1 MNSILN
7 IKNAFTKRNVV
18 SFIMQNKA
26 LVIFIFIA
34 VIMSFISEYF
44 LTTINILNVIRQVS
58 AIMILAVG
66 FTLVLG
72 SGNIDLS
79 IGSSLGLLG
88 IIMAMLSRN
97 GVPFPI
103 VVIIGISLGA
113 FIGIMNAAFIHLFS
127 LPPFIVTIATSSVL
141 KGTGYIITKMKA
153 VIGLSDS
160 FLLVGQGYL
169 GKIPIPIYI
178 VTIVGIVGY
187 LIANRTVFGRHAIAS
202 GASREAARASGVNIY
217 LINYGVFTMVGICVA
232 ISSIIM
238 TGRVGSAQIATG
250 QGMEMDVI
258 AAVVIGGT
266 YMIGGNANIVGSM
279 MGCLLVGTV
288 NNMLNLTNVDPNYQ
302 IVAKGLLILFAVTLD
317 TMSTKLINKLKV

>member
-1 MNSILN
+1 MNSNLSKKKI
-7 IKNAFTKRNVV
+7 FTKRNVI

-34 VIMSFISEYF
+34 AIMSFLSEYF
-44 LTTINILNVIRQVS
+44 LTATNILNVIRQVS
-58 AIMILAVG
+58 AIMIVAVG

-88 IIMAMLSRN
+88 IIMAMLSRS
-97 GVPFPI
+97 GIPFPL
-103 VVIIGISLGA
+103 VVLTGISLGIL
-113 FIGIMNAAFIHLFS
+113 FGVMNAAFIHIFS

-141 KGTGYIITKMKA
+141 RGTGYIITKMKA
-153 VIGLSDS
+153 VVGLSDS
-160 FLLVGQGYL
+160 FLYVGQGYF
-169 GKIPIPIYI
+169 GPIPIPIYI
-178 VTIVGIVGY
+178 VIIVGIIGY
-187 LIANRTVFGRHAIAS
+187 LIANRTVFGRHAIAI
-202 GASREAARASGVNIY
+202 GASREAARASGVNIH
-217 LINYGVFTMVGICVA
+217 LINYGVYIMVGICVA
-232 ISSIIM
+232 IASTIM

-266 YMIGGNANIVGSM
+266 YMIGGNANVIGSM

-317 TMSTKLINKLKV
+317 TMSTKLLNKIKL